1 MFIFVYRKNQYKL
14 TMETFRKIVTAFC
27 LIFAAMALFF
37 LVTSRFVEALVALF
51 IGGVL
56 HVIAVITK
64 KDGYGSYHNDG
75 L

>member
-1 MFIFVYRKNQYKL
+1 
-14 TMETFRKIVTAFC
+14 METFRKIVTVLC

-51 IGGVL
+51 VGGIL
-56 HVIAVITK
+56 HVVAVIAE
-64 KDGYGSYHNDG
+64 KDGPYSWSDDD

>member
-1 MFIFVYRKNQYKL
+1 
-14 TMETFRKIVTAFC
+14 METFRKIVTAFC
-27 LIFAAMALFF
+27 LVFAAMALFF

-56 HVIAVITK
+56 HVIVVISTE
-64 KDGYGSYHNDG
+64 DGEGSTSDFG

>member
-1 MFIFVYRKNQYKL
+1 
-14 TMETFRKIVTAFC
+14 
-27 LIFAAMALFF
+27 MALFF

-56 HVIAVITK
+56 HVIVVISTE
-64 KDGYGSYHNDG
+64 DGEGSTSDFG